1 MGRVLTFSDADVIRM
16 ASKDF
21 IPVVGDDWY
30 QRRRRD
36 AEGEFFRAVAN
47 QGPRKH
53 DGVSGPTR
61 QGMYLFTA
69 SGKLLG
75 YRNNHD
81 PNNMRREIR
90 QALEKFKQLPATE
103 TQPGAVKV
111 DDLPEE
117 KLDDQYH
124 RAPPKDGLILRAEA
138 RVLERTD
145 DGGYANCSTIPSGVR
160 GIFASRDH
168 VWIKADEWRA
178 MVPDAPK
185 VGEKIK
191 LPAKIVERLCRFHLL
206 DNTRGEPTMWRRDDV
221 RPLKMTMSVTKVT
234 DARVELR
241 FTGRALLTTDADLD
255 KAKRGYDAHLRGEV
269 VFDRAAKRFTAF
281 DIVALGDHWGEG
293 RYDRGARPG
302 RTPLGIAFT
311 LVSPDE
317 PANRV
322 PPQASRSIG
331 EYYGR

>member
-30 QRRRRD
+30 QRRKRD

-47 QGPRKH
+47 QGPRKF
-53 DGVSGPTR
+53 DGISGPTR

-69 SGKLLG
+69 GGKLLG
-75 YRNNHD
+75 YRNNSD

-103 TQPGAVKV
+103 TKPGAVKV

-138 RVLERTD
+138 RVLEKND
-145 DGGYANCSTIPSGVR
+145 DGEYVTCTSIPSGVR

-168 VWIKADEWRA
+168 VWLKENEWRA
-178 MVPDAPK
+178 MTPTSPAVGQTIDVPDE
-185 VGEKIK
+185 V
-191 LPAKIVERLCRFHLL
+191 VRRLCRFHLL
-206 DNTRGEPTMWRRDDV
+206 DNTRGEPPMWRRDDV
-221 RPLKMTMSVTKVT
+221 REAKMTMTVTKVT
-234 DARVELR
+234 DARIEMR
-241 FTGRALLTTDADLD
+241 FDGRALLATDADPD

-269 VFDRAAKRFTAF
+269 MFDRKSKRFTAF
-281 DIVALGDHWGEG
+281 DVIALGDHWGDG
-293 RYDRGARPG
+293 QYDRGARPG

-322 PPQASRSIG
+322 PPQASRTIS